1 MAASPPPPPMAP
13 KCSSNDR
20 SPAVSAPTT
29 ILRLGPLTVE
39 LDDATLDALAHAL
52 APRLADRL
60 APAGPRWLSAEQ
72 AAEYIAAPVSR
83 IYSLAACKPPR
94 IPFERDGSRLLFDRE
109 KLDRWV
115 CAGGG
120 KRP

>member
-1 MAASPPPPPMAP
+1 MSAATA
-13 KCSSNDR
+13 
-20 SPAVSAPTT
+20 T
-29 ILRLGPLTVE
+29 LRLGAVTIE
-39 LDDATLDALAHAL
+39 LDDATLDALADAL

-72 AAEYIAAPVSR
+72 AADYIAAPVSR

-109 KLDRWV
+109 KLDRWIR
-115 CAGGG
+115 AGGG